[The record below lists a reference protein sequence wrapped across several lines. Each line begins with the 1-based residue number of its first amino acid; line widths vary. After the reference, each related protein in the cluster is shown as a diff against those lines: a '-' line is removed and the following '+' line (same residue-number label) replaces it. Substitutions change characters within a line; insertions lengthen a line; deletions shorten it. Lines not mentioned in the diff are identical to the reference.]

1 MLLIW
6 KLVSRI
12 FRILIIKFN
21 ILLSSLDILHDHIC
35 LERVRCGRAFV
46 RPSGTEDIVRVYA
59 EGETQDEADAVAEAV
74 ARHVYN
80 HANGGVCPT

>member
-12 FRILIIKFN
+12 SYFN
-21 ILLSSLDILHDHIC
+21 HFKSNVLLPLLDILHDHIC

-59 EGETQDEADAVAEAV
+59 EGESQDEANAVAEAV

>member
-12 FRILIIKFN
+12 LYFN
-21 ILLSSLDILHDHIC
+21 HFKANVLLSLLDILHDRIC
-35 LERVRCGRAFV
+35 LEKVRCGRAFV

-59 EGETQDEADAVAEAV
+59 ESETQDEANAVAEAV
-74 ARHVYN
+74 ARHVYK
-80 HANGGVCPT
+80 HAT